1 MQGSGTYRGTAL
13 AQPDDK
19 GRLALPS
26 RLRNS
31 VPGEG
36 KGRQMFVTW
45 HPDAPC
51 LLGSG
56 VAFGD
61 TIEEFIGELKLSAE
75 SEKRPFNAMAVRRK
89 LNGGADVPLDSSGRF
104 IMPDSLRELDTLGD
118 LTGELFFLGMG
129 SFFEIWSYSYL
140 MSLEGEEYEAAQ
152 ALARAEKRASEKKA
166 AKP

>member
-31 VPGEG
+31 VPGETKG
-36 KGRQMFVTW
+36 KQIFVTW

-56 VAFGD
+56 ATFGD
-61 TIEEFIGELKLSAE
+61 TIEEFLGQLKLSAE
-75 SEKRPFNAMAVRRK
+75 SEGRSFNAMAVRRK
-89 LNGGADVPLDSSGRF
+89 LNAGSDVPLDSSGRF
-104 IMPDSLRELDTLGD
+104 IMPDNLKEIDGLGD
-118 LTGELFFLGMG
+118 LSGELFFLGMG
-129 SFFEIWSYSYL
+129 PFFEIWSYPHL
-140 MSLEGEEYEAAQ
+140 TSLEGEEYEVAQ